1 MGKAIVDKGVIP
13 MLAKKFDCSTKTIS
27 RALYDNYGNKASQ
40 IRDAARKDY
49 NGLVMY
55 SAPYAEAVWKDGGFV
70 QNFGEGI
77 YIKGMQHTGE
87 IALYDGDSVV
97 ESLQDPTIE
106 ELMQMQERAQ
116 IMVNE
121 R

>member
-1 MGKAIVDKGVIP
+1 MEGWRLCA
-13 MLAKKFDCSTKTIS
+13 
-27 RALYDNYGNKASQ
+27 
-40 IRDAARKDY
+40 
-49 NGLVMY
+49 
-55 SAPYAEAVWKDGGFV
+55 
-70 QNFGEGI
+70 NFGEGI
-77 YIKGMQHTGE
+77 YIKGLQHTGE